1 MPVYFIKLF
10 LLFLSSL
17 LFICT
22 ISPFA
27 SLAHEYSI
35 VVKISEQKLYLM
47 NGNEVSKTYA
57 VSTSRY
63 GIGNRIKSNKTPLG
77 THRIVQK
84 IGEGAPLGAI
94 FDSKRRYTGEISTIY
109 IDDTRLSENYELT
122 RIIWLEGMEPGINK
136 GKGIDSYKRLIY
148 IHGTAEE
155 GLIGTPASIGCIR
168 MKNSDVVELFNLVNI
183 GMIVEIKE

>member
-1 MPVYFIKLF
+1 MKRLSEK
-10 LLFLSSL
+10 LLFLAAF
-17 LFICT
+17 LFVCIDFP
-22 ISPFA
+22 SP
-27 SLAHEYSI
+27 SLAYEYSI

-47 NGNEVSKTYA
+47 NGNEVSKTYT

-63 GIGNRIKSNKTPLG
+63 GIGNRIKSYKTPLG
-77 THRIVQK
+77 MHRIAEK

-94 FDSKRRYTGEISTIY
+94 FDGKRRYTGKTSTIY
-109 IDDTRLSENYELT
+109 TDDTRPSENYELT
-122 RIIWLEGMEPGINK
+122 RIIWLEGMEHGINK

-155 GLIGTPASIGCIR
+155 GLIGTPASIGCVR
-168 MKNSDVVELFNLVNI
+168 MKNSDVVELFNLVSI

>member
-17 LFICT
+17 LFICIT
-22 ISPFA
+22 SPST

-35 VVKISEQKLYLM
+35 IVKISEQKLYLM
-47 NGNEVSKTYA
+47 NGNEISKTYA

-63 GIGNRIKSNKTPLG
+63 GIGSRIKSNKTPLG
-77 THRIVQK
+77 MHRVAEK
-84 IGEGAPLGAI
+84 IGEGAPLGTI
-94 FDSKRRYTGEISTIY
+94 FDGKRRYTGETSIIY
-109 IDDTRLSENYELT
+109 IDDTKLSENYELT
-122 RIIWLEGMEPGINK
+122 RIIWLEGMQPKINK

-168 MKNSDVVELFNLVNI
+168 MKNSDVIELFNLVNI

>member
-1 MPVYFIKLF
+1 VFAFINLP
-10 LLFLSSL
+10 SL
-17 LFICT
+17 
-22 ISPFA
+22 

-35 VVKISEQKLYLM
+35 TVKISEQKLYLH
-47 NGNEVSKTYA
+47 NGKEIVKTYP

-77 THRIVQK
+77 IHRVAEK
-84 IGEGAPLGAI
+84 IGDGAPLGAI
-94 FDSKRRYTGEISTIY
+94 FDCKRRYTGKTSTIY
-109 IDDTRLSENYELT
+109 TDDTRLSENYELT
-122 RIIWLEGMEPGINK
+122 RIIWLEGMQQGINK

-168 MKNSDVVELFNLVNI
+168 MKNSDVIELFNLVNI

>member
-1 MPVYFIKLF
+1 MKGLTGKFLF
-10 LLFLSSL
+10 SAVF
-17 LFICT
+17 LFI
-22 ISPFA
+22 SP
-27 SLAHEYSI
+27 SPSPAHEYLI

-63 GIGNRIKSNKTPLG
+63 GVGSRIKSNKTPLG
-77 THRIVQK
+77 MHRIAEK
-84 IGEGAPLGAI
+84 IGEGAPFGAI
-94 FDSKRRYTGEISTIY
+94 FDGKRMYTGEISTIY
-109 IDDTRLSENYELT
+109 TDDTKLSENYELT

-168 MKNSDVVELFNLVNI
+168 MKNSDVIEFFNLVNV
-183 GMIVEIKE
+183 GMTVEIKE